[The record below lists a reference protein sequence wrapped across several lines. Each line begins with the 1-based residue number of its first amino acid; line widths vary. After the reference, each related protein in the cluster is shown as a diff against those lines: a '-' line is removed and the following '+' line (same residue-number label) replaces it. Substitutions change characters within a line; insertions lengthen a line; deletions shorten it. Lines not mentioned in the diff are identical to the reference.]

1 MESQAY
7 IDALCSHAM
16 TIGYFDRVNAY
27 EPKSAP
33 GKGLTAAVWFTSV
46 RPLPAGRGSGLA
58 STTVRLEMTLRI
70 YTSMLQEPQDYID
83 PAMMEAVDKLLNAY
97 SGDFTLD
104 GMIRNIDLL
113 GAYGIPLGATSG
125 YQRIDSKMMRIVDI
139 TIPLIINDA
148 WEQTP

>member
-1 MESQAY
+1 MESQDY

-16 TIGYFDRVNAY
+16 TIGYFDQVNAY

-33 GKGLTAAVWFTSV
+33 GKGLTAAVWFTSL
-46 RPLPAGRGSGLA
+46 LPIPRASGLDA
-58 STTVRLEMTLRI
+58 TTVRMVMTLRI

-83 PAMMEAVDKLLNAY
+83 PAVMEASDKLLNAY